1 MFINT
6 NKRTLHTLTT
16 NKVYK
21 DYFYF
26 YIDSL
31 YIEDIHDCIEIKT
44 SNPLLLIHKIIF
56 SLFFVKFFN
65 IDSFL
70 KLTKNNYMYI
80 CILRNEDYHM
90 TSFKINKNLLYI
102 IPIVIITGLCLRT
115 YRLGI
120 IKYIYDVKQKL
131 INESNC

>member
-1 MFINT
+1 MVLQVKSNAGYYVLFINT
-6 NKRTLHTLTT
+6 NKRTTLHTLTT

-65 IDSFL
+65 IDSL
-70 KLTKNNYMYI
+70 EYNLSTVY
-80 CILRNEDYHM
+80 
-90 TSFKINKNLLYI
+90 NK
-102 IPIVIITGLCLRT
+102 
-115 YRLGI
+115 
-120 IKYIYDVKQKL
+120 
-131 INESNC
+131 